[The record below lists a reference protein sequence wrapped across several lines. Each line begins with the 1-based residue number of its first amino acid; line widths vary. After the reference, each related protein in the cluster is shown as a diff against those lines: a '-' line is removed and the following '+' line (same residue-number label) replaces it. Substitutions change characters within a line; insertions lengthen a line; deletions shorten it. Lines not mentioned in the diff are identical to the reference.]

1 MANHGRVAFETLGC
15 KLNFSESSALLR
27 GLTEAGY
34 AKVAV
39 EDRPD
44 VVVVN
49 TCSVTDHADAK
60 CRNIVRRAKAANPD
74 SYVAVLGLCPLAEGD
89 RRHRR
94 RGPRAGAQENSTWP
108 DILSPEGPGRRPET
122 TRGGGARG
130 DPQCQRLPPRRE
142 RGDRTRPSS
151 RCRMDVII
159 SVPSVPFPSHGVAP
173 ALLTSPPPSWRPA
186 RPRRPGPGKS
196 S

>member
-60 CRNIVRRAKAANPD
+60 CRNIVRRAKAAG
-74 SYVAVLGLCPLAEGD
+74 SPLIE
-89 RRHRR
+89 RW
-94 RGPRAGAQENSTWP
+94 NS
-108 DILSPEGPGRRPET
+108 
-122 TRGGGARG
+122 
-130 DPQCQRLPPRRE
+130 
-142 RGDRTRPSS
+142 SS
-151 RCRMDVII
+151 RGHSIYYIADPENNIFGFAPRYHNPGIK
-159 SVPSVPFPSHGVAP
+159 VP
-173 ALLTSPPPSWRPA
+173 
-186 RPRRPGPGKS
+186 
-196 S
+196 